1 MADKEHTHPDGTT
14 HTHANG
20 DKAHT
25 HDKKK
30 TSSCSC
36 NVDIGRNIRCPSH
49 GDADK
54 I

>member
-25 HDKKK
+25 HDKK
-30 TSSCSC
+30 
-36 NVDIGRNIRCPSH
+36 
-49 GDADK
+49 
-54 I
+54 